1 MIGTA
6 LDAQLPEVEVT
17 SRRRAVR
24 KPIRLMVEYE
34 STEDFLVDY
43 TANLSVGGMF
53 IVTDRPLPKGTLL
66 RMSFRLPGGEE
77 TIEAT
82 GQVRWAVQPSSS
94 EPMRP
99 GMGISFE
106 ELGDLDRA
114 RVQALLM
121 AWG

>member
-1 MIGTA
+1 
-6 LDAQLPEVEVT
+6 
-17 SRRRAVR
+17 
-24 KPIRLMVEYE
+24 MVEYE

-53 IVTDRPLPKGTLL
+53 IVTDKPLSRGTRL

-82 GQVRWAVQPSSS
+82 GVVRWAVQPSSS

-114 RVQALLM
+114 RVEALLA

>member
-6 LDAQLPEVEVT
+6 LDDQLPEVEVT

-43 TANLSVGGMF
+43 TANISVGGMF

-99 GMGISFE
+99 GMGVSFE

-121 AWG
+121 TWG